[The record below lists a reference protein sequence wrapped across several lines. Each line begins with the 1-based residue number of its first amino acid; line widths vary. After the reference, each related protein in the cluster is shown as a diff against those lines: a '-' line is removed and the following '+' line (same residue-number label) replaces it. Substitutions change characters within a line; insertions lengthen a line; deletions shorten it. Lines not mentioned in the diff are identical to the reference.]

1 MPSCHLPNP
10 NAWKL
15 SRWGWPRWL
24 YRGSVHTVMQSE
36 AFMGLSVT
44 GGSSALGLYPPAHSK
59 PEPWLPPDLAE
70 QVGVVASVPSVYL
83 LERLN
88 EPVRRR
94 TLRGSVIVC
103 LHCAYSHRED
113 KEEVDESEFLSHQI
127 PFFTGNNLNLSKHCY
142 IQLHRHGFPACLPL
156 TKVTSITF
164 WS

>member
-1 MPSCHLPNP
+1 M
-10 NAWKL
+10 
-15 SRWGWPRWL
+15 
-24 YRGSVHTVMQSE
+24 
-36 AFMGLSVT
+36 VT
-44 GGSSALGLYPPAHSK
+44 GVQPGCSEGRTQGCRARLLWGCVTRGSSALVLYPPAHSK
-59 PEPWLPPDLAE
+59 AEPWLPPDLAE

-127 PFFTGNNLNLSKHCY
+127 PFFTGNNLNLSKHGY
-142 IQLHRHGFPACLPL
+142 VQLHRHGFPACLPL
-156 TKVTSITF
+156 TKVTSITS